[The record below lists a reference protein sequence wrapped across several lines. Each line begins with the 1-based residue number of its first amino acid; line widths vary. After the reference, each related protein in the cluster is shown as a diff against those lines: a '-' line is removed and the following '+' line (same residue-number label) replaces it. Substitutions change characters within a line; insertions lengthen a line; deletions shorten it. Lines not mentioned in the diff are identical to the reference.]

1 MVNNCQS
8 VKWKF
13 EKVGNILP
21 ICSYGY
27 VKQLQAWYTLREVE
41 SKERMTYPFNKSH
54 RLLGG
59 GSAPASFQTLTNC
72 IASQIINIA
81 GSIISLSRLALDNC
95 WNYIVYIRRMDTSMT
110 SKVNDICPYITMQKL
125 LQMIA
130 KTRSNVYKISKHC
143 WYFRRK
149 NDIIKFWCH
158 IA

>member
-1 MVNNCQS
+1 MLNENLKKWETSCQYVPMVMSSNF
-8 VKWKF
+8 KHDTHF
-13 EKVGNILP
+13 EKLNRKREWLILLTRVTD
-21 ICSYGY
+21 Y
-27 VKQLQAWYTLREVE
+27 W
-41 SKERMTYPFNKSH
+41 
-54 RLLGG
+54 GG

-72 IASQIINIA
+72 IASQIINIT
-81 GSIISLSRLALDNC
+81 GSIISISRLALDNC

-149 NDIIKFWCH
+149 NDVIKFWCH